1 MNVKFSTIVIG
12 TKVFKD
18 LQLGNISC
26 EELIEFLSNERV
38 GALDN
43 IASDG
48 KIPEP
53 RQGSINPIEYRKEH
67 EEQSESAH
75 EGQSESAPKKQ
86 TEHSGGRPTRPVR
99 VTDLSTGD
107 KKTFKTS
114 TAAADALGVNKSTIL
129 YAVRNNSLVK
139 NRYEIYFVDDAD
151 KI

>member
-12 TKVFKD
+12 AKVFKD
-18 LQLGNISC
+18 LQLGNVSC
-26 EELIEFLSNERV
+26 EELIEFLSNEKV
-38 GALDN
+38 GTLDN
-43 IASDG
+43 VMGDG
-48 KIPEP
+48 KIPEK
-53 RQGSINPIEYRKEH
+53 RQGSINPLEYRKEH
-67 EEQSESAH
+67 EE
-75 EGQSESAPKKQ
+75 QSESAPKKQ

-114 TAAADALGVNKSTIL
+114 SAAADALGVNKSTIL

-139 NRYEIYFVDDAD
+139 NRYEVFFVDEAD